1 MEVQAMTTPREP
13 DRSKAVGLVGVG
25 LVGTALAERLIS
37 HGYSIVGCDL
47 VPERIRHLQDLGG
60 RAVACPAE
68 LATFTDRVLLSL
80 PDTTAVRRVLEGSNG
95 LLEAAILPSYVIDT
109 TTGDPEETTTLA
121 EHLAE
126 RNVTF
131 LDATISGSS
140 RQIGRGE
147 GVFMVGGQKAGFEA
161 CLDIFRALSG
171 QVFHLGPSGAGSKA
185 KLATNLI
192 LGLNRLA
199 LAEGLVFADRLGL
212 DLDRFLELVRIS
224 PAYSAAV
231 DTKGPKMLRGD
242 FAPEARLRQH
252 HKDVTLILK
261 YAVQAAQELPLTTV
275 HEEVLRKAIEVGDG
289 ELDNSAVINEVRRRR
304 TW

>member
-1 MEVQAMTTPREP
+1 MTMSREP

-37 HGYSIVGCDL
+37 HGYSVIGCDL
-47 VPERIRHLQDLGG
+47 VPERIRHLQDSGG

-68 LATFTDRVLLSL
+68 LAAVADRVLLSL
-80 PDTTAVRRVLEGSNG
+80 PDTAVVRRVLEGSNG
-95 LLEAAILPSYVIDT
+95 LLEAATLPSYVIDT
-109 TTGDPEETTTLA
+109 TTGDPEETMALA
-121 EHLAE
+121 QCLAE
-126 RNVTF
+126 RNVAF

-147 GVFMVGGQKAGFEA
+147 GVFMVGGQEAAFEA
-161 CLDIFRALSG
+161 CLDIFRALSS

-212 DLDRFLELVRIS
+212 DLGRFLELVRVS

-242 FAPEARLRQH
+242 FTPEARLRQH

-261 YAVQAAQELPLTTV
+261 YAAQAAQELPLTAM
-275 HEEVLRKAIEVGDG
+275 HEEVLRKAIEAGDG
-289 ELDNSAVINEVRRRR
+289 ELDNSAVIDEVRRRR
-304 TW
+304 TR